1 MTSKTGRQYPASPL
15 KGSIRTLFFIFNSL
29 DKVGFYLLF
38 RYLLYMKQL
47 KKEEE
52 KKVKISIT
60 LNPILNTR
68 MEKELTN
75 KSRLIEKLLTEH
87 YGKKD
92 M

>member
-1 MTSKTGRQYPASPL
+1 MRKF
-15 KGSIRTLFFIFNSL
+15 KKNE
-29 DKVGFYLLF
+29 DK
-38 RYLLYMKQL
+38 KI
-47 KKEEE
+47 
-52 KKVKISIT
+52 KISIT
-60 LNPILNTR
+60 LNPAINNR